1 MTNHP
6 AIDKPTIQKG
16 KIEIDCRIFCS
27 LKKRI
32 FQYFILDVFEILE
45 QNNYRIDE
53 SLQAKLLFGGRLAV
67 KYMGQYQLEYQCNPP
82 LEKPINIC
90 QTLNQ
95 GLTRA
100 DLISN
105 ITLPEPNNLNQHQ
118 YLANVFKNQ
127 IPFYDYPNNSMFY
140 WLGFFTESDC
150 ESLKDRQYFFISE
163 PEKQP
168 SLNFANL
175 WLPNEPNEC
184 AESGLVSNYDGKVAD
199 METNRIFPI
208 WCMYVEET
216 SIDSDYCSPVESLDD
231 FETNP
236 DDVF

>member
-1 MTNHP
+1 M
-6 AIDKPTIQKG
+6 
-16 KIEIDCRIFCS
+16 
-27 LKKRI
+27 
-32 FQYFILDVFEILE
+32 E

-67 KYMGQYQLEYQCNPP
+67 KYMGQYQLEYQCKPP

-90 QTLNQ
+90 QKLNPE
-95 GLTRA
+95 LNRA

-105 ITLPEPNNLNQHQ
+105 ITLPEPNNFNQHQ

-127 IPFYDYPNNSMFY
+127 IPSYDYPNDSMFY

-168 SLNFANL
+168 SLNFATL
-175 WLPNEPNEC
+175 WLPHEPNEC

-199 METNRIFPI
+199 MGTYRVWPI

-216 SIDSDYCSPVESLDD
+216 SMDSDYCSPVESLDD
-231 FETNP
+231 FKTNP